1 MVPDKISG
9 ISYHRGRQ
17 WEFESPRIPNVGR
30 KLQWTEECR
39 GRFAAGTFARI
50 EKVRRKEQKE
60 SRTDLIRLAVER
72 ELERR
77 EAEGKGKSK
86 KPRA

>member
-1 MVPDKISG
+1 MEI
-9 ISYHRGRQ
+9 
-17 WEFESPRIPNVGR
+17 ESTRIPNVGR

-50 EKVRRKEQKE
+50 EKVRRKDLKE

-77 EAEGKGKSK
+77 ESIARGSTAARRLEAKLGKK
-86 KPRA
+86 KR

>member
-1 MVPDKISG
+1 MEHEVD
-9 ISYHRGRQ
+9 
-17 WEFESPRIPNVGR
+17 PRIPNVGR

-77 EAEGKGKSK
+77 EAEGKGKPK

>member
-1 MVPDKISG
+1 LFKDLVQGFSELM
-9 ISYHRGRQ
+9 
-17 WEFESPRIPNVGR
+17 
-30 KLQWTEECR
+30 L
-39 GRFAAGTFARI
+39 
-50 EKVRRKEQKE
+50 
-60 SRTDLIRLAVER
+60 RTDLIRLAVER